1 MCLIFMHLYL
11 NVTLLFYLVNK
22 IADAKNE
29 YMIEAVLMIKSL
41 LCLNKIYIA
50 SQLAFIYNIF
60 SDLMRL
66 QI

>member
-1 MCLIFMHLYL
+1 MCLILMHLYL

-41 LCLNKIYIA
+41 LWLNKI
-50 SQLAFIYNIF
+50 
-60 SDLMRL
+60 
-66 QI
+66 